1 MNDKENFKNILK
13 TDYQLSIE
21 QIDKIEKFI
30 SEIISKNK
38 ILNLISENDIDRI
51 YERHVFDSLQFIKLL
66 KLINISQDNLK
77 IIDIGSG
84 GGFPAIILSI
94 AMQNSHFT
102 LVESIYKKYSF
113 LIWIKEYLKLINTQI
128 INKKRINKNEKG
140 INIYDISIERAAGK
154 INEMIPICLN
164 IIKNGGFFIAWQ
176 NFENIEEI
184 QKTKKPY
191 FIYNYLNIRDRKER
205 ALFVFKK

>member
-128 INKKRINKNEKG
+128 INKRINKNEKG
-140 INIYDISIERAAGK
+140 INTYDISIERAAGK